1 MKIAHRYPAGT
12 RETLF
17 VLSRGQCY
25 APKCGA
31 PVVQCRKGQWRTN
44 AHIAHICG
52 LNETS
57 ARYDDPMPV
66 PERNHFRNLLL
77 LCKPDHDIVDSKANE
92 RIYTK
97 ERLIEWKKEREGD
110 LAGSLLDLGA
120 VTEDTL
126 RDWITGAVADT
137 REEFASAFDRMEIA
151 GGEILA
157 SLKQA
162 ALEFFDLPYLDKED
176 IRSLHFT
183 ALVFQRI
190 PEYAILLQDS
200 GRMLN
205 HLPDT
210 TDQLTSTAF
219 RLGGL
224 PNTTDLL
231 DSVASRLSGLG
242 DSADILSMVA
252 RDLREA
258 RIGEFAERAAD
269 IRWSVDELTRA
280 SDQLGEVRQ
289 SITPLA
295 DAAAAIEESADR
307 LERAAQ
313 AVHPGGWSWR
323 AFWWGTGV
331 CALVVVIVLSLW
343 AYVLTHK

>member
-1 MKIAHRYPAGT
+1 
-12 RETLF
+12 
-17 VLSRGQCY
+17 
-25 APKCGA
+25 
-31 PVVQCRKGQWRTN
+31 
-44 AHIAHICG
+44 
-52 LNETS
+52 
-57 ARYDDPMPV
+57 MPV

-77 LCKPDHDIVDSKANE
+77 LCKPDHDIVDSRANE
-92 RIYTK
+92 HIYTK
-97 ERLIEWKKEREGD
+97 ERLIAWKKEREGD

-120 VTEDTL
+120 VTEDVL
-126 RDWITGAVADT
+126 REWITGAVADT

-151 GGEILA
+151 GSEILA

-183 ALVFQRI
+183 ATVFQRI

-200 GRMLN
+200 GRLLN

-210 TDQLTSTAF
+210 ADQLASTAF

-224 PNTTDLL
+224 PDTTDWLN
-231 DSVASRLSGLG
+231 SVASQLSGLD

-252 RDLREA
+252 TEIQAA
-258 RIGEFAERAAD
+258 RIGDFAERAAD
-269 IRWSVDELTRA
+269 IKWSVDELTRT
-280 SDQLGEVRQ
+280 SDQLIEIKQ
-289 SITPLA
+289 SITPIA
-295 DAAAAIEESADR
+295 NAAAIIEASTDR

-313 AVHPGGWSWR
+313 AIRSGDWSWR

-331 CALVVVIVLSLW
+331 CALVEVIILSLL
-343 AYVLTHK
+343 AYVLTRK